1 MRHVILGNGPAGV
14 IAAEIIRKHAPAD
27 EIVLVGAEPGPPYSR
42 MAIPYLLTGK
52 IDETGTWLRK
62 EPEHFDRLG
71 IRMKAGRA
79 RAVDAG
85 KRTVAFEDGGELGFD
100 RLLVATGSTPVRPPI
115 PGLDLPQVQPC
126 WTLEDARR
134 IMALARPGARVVQL
148 GAGFI
153 GCIIMEALAARG
165 TKLGVVEMGDR
176 MVPRMMGPAAGG
188 MIKRWVERK
197 GVAVFTSTRIE
208 SIAPAKDGAVDVRL
222 SGGKT
227 LPAEL
232 VITAAGV
239 QPNVGFLKGSGV
251 TCNRG
256 VVTDDRTQSSV
267 PGIYAAGDCAE
278 AFDHA
283 TGSPLV
289 SATQPNAADQ
299 AACAA
304 LNMVGREARLPCVTQ
319 INVLDTLGLV
329 SASFGR
335 WEGVPG
341 GRRAELTD
349 DARFRHLRLEFEDD
363 VLVGANA
370 IGHVE
375 HVGILRGLV
384 HGRVR
389 LGAWKDVL
397 LEDPT
402 RLTEA
407 YLAASQAQ
415 DGWPRRRVA

>member
-14 IAAEIIRKHAPAD
+14 IAAETIRKNAPAD

-52 IDETGTWLRK
+52 IDEAGTWLRK
-62 EPEHFDRLG
+62 DPDHFDRLG

-79 RAVDAG
+79 RAVNAAA
-85 KRTVAFEDGGELGFD
+85 RTVTFEDGTELGFD
-100 RLLVATGSTPVRPPI
+100 RLLVATGSLPIRPPI
-115 PGLDLPQVQPC
+115 PGIDLPAVQPC

-134 IMALARPGARVVQL
+134 IMALARPGARVVQM

-153 GCIIMEALAARG
+153 GCIIMEALAERG
-165 TKLGVVEMGDR
+165 TRLTVVEMGDR
-176 MVPRMMGPAAGG
+176 MVPRMMGPGAGG
-188 MIKRWVERK
+188 MIKRWVEKK
-197 GVAVFTSTRIE
+197 GVAVHTSMRVEAI
-208 SIAPAKDGAVDVRL
+208 SAGKDGAVDVRL
-222 SGGKT
+222 ANGQT
-227 LPAEL
+227 LAADL
-232 VITAAGV
+232 VISATGV

-251 TCNRG
+251 ACQRG
-256 VVTDDRTQSSV
+256 VLTDDRTQSNV
-267 PGIYAAGDCAE
+267 AGIYAAGDCAE
-278 AFDHA
+278 AFDGA
-283 TGSPLV
+283 TGKPLV

-304 LNMVGREARLPCVTQ
+304 LNMVGREARLASVTQ

-329 SASFGR
+329 SSSFGR

-341 GRRAELTD
+341 GDRVELTD
-349 DARFRHLRLEFEDD
+349 DANFKHLRLEFEGD

-370 IGHVE
+370 IGFTE

-384 HGRVR
+384 QGRVR
-389 LGAWKDVL
+389 LGAWKDHL
-397 LEDPT
+397 LHEPT
-402 RLTEA
+402 RLAEA
-407 YLAASQAQ
+407 YLAATQSQ